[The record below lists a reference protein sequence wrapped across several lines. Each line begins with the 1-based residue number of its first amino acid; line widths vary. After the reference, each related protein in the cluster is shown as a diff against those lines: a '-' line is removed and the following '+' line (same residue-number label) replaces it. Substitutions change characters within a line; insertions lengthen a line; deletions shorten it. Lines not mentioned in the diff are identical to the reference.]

1 MVAYI
6 FLNDSPITTRAYCRR
21 IVPIGPELST
31 PQVFLERWVIQEQLL
46 GGDAFEDPY
55 DLADAVFGMEAYQ
68 QMNVI
73 LVIAELLDDQIVPL
87 FNAFHSLTQSG
98 NSFRTQQS
106 LAVLHGKDEVV
117 MGVVRTVVAF
127 GDWHTISIAAS
138 EGNLRFPSDSLPSLN
153 PVAEATG
160 KTRIIFSVST
170 FALCYAGCIFYYSS
184 LIRLCFSRVAAGSW

>member
-138 EGNLRFPSDSLPSLN
+138 EGNLRFPSGSLPSLN

-160 KTRIIFSVST
+160 KTRILMITKS
-170 FALCYAGCIFYYSS
+170 A
-184 LIRLCFSRVAAGSW
+184 